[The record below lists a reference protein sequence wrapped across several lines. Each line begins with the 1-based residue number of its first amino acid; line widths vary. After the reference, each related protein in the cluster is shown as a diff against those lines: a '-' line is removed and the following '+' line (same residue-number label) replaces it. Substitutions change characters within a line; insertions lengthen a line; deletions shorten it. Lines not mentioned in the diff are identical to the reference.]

1 MDKVIKD
8 NIELCD
14 LLVIENDRA
23 FFIHVKN
30 GFNATMRDL
39 YIQVILSAKRLSN
52 DLKNNIESS
61 YLKETLK
68 KYNKLN
74 PTKKIDYKDIIE
86 KLKKKEIKIN
96 FVMAYRNGRYKGK
109 TALEKI
115 DCSKSNIAKYSLIQV
130 IKEMQQFDFEISLFD
145 ISELE

>member
-1 MDKVIKD
+1 MTLQDNIKYKLNFDILKKWEEDKDEDYYNKLHSSLPNHYVLDKVIKD

-68 KYNKLN
+68 KYNKLIRCN
-74 PTKKIDYKDIIE
+74 KK
-86 KLKKKEIKIN
+86 N
-96 FVMAYRNGRYKGK
+96 TTN
-109 TALEKI
+109 
-115 DCSKSNIAKYSLIQV
+115 SL
-130 IKEMQQFDFEISLFD
+130 
-145 ISELE
+145 